1 MGIRLEKENG
11 SSAGGAPVRGGGRA
25 GGAGAGRGRGTQGR
39 DRKARRRGPVGRLHR
54 VAPAGRDPSRGRAR
68 RNTCGGGGLGCS
80 DVGPPLCARVR
91 RTGRPR
97 LPDEPQRAGA
107 SAPGVAS
114 AAAWAGARPS
124 STRRHWAG
132 SARARA
138 RARGTGAALGRGKCT
153 KPAFRRG
160 ATGSG
165 EGQNASGR
173 PNALKGQRDARASCL
188 NALTPKVAG
197 AGRSSPALSKH

>member
-1 MGIRLEKENG
+1 MPAGPALGGEEG
-11 SSAGGAPVRGGGRA
+11 LSAD
-25 GGAGAGRGRGTQGR
+25 T
-39 DRKARRRGPVGRLHR
+39 RKARRRGPVERLHR
-54 VAPAGRDPSRGRAR
+54 VAPAGRDPGPRPSPPEHVR
-68 RNTCGGGGLGCS
+68 RRRFG
-80 DVGPPLCARVR
+80 VQRRRPPTLCACPQD
-91 RTGRPR
+91 GRPR
-97 LPDEPQRAGA
+97 LPDGPQRAGA
-107 SAPGVAS
+107 GAPGVAS

-138 RARGTGAALGRGKCT
+138 RARGTGGALGRGKCT

-173 PNALKGQRDARASCL
+173 SNALKGQRSCACFL
-188 NALTPKVAG
+188 LKSVNPKG
-197 AGRSSPALSKH
+197 GRCRPFFSCTF